1 MNEVKR
7 YVNLAFIFAAMIMS
21 WFFMKFAA
29 LVMSFNF
36 FPGNDERIMGEH
48 VTYSTVTGIVA
59 AAIVTFLMWRSP
71 KIYEGSINVA
81 REMKKVTWPTKPETV
96 YAMKVVVATSII
108 VALILFC
115 FDFVAKEVTELILG
129 IR

>member
-1 MNEVKR
+1 MNEDKR
-7 YVNLAFIFAAMIMS
+7 YVNLAFVIAAMVMF
-21 WFFMKFAA
+21 WFFMKFSE
-29 LVMSFNF
+29 LVLSLVQV
-36 FPGNDERIMGEH
+36 NDLRLMGEH
-48 VTYSTVTGIVA
+48 VTISTVIGGVVAVIVA
-59 AAIVTFLMWRSP
+59 FLMWRSP
-71 KIYEGSINVA
+71 KIYEGSLNVA

-108 VALILFC
+108 VALILFG

>member
-7 YVNLAFIFAAMIMS
+7 YVNLAFIFAALIMA
-21 WFFMKFAA
+21 WFFMKFAGVMMD
-29 LVMSFNF
+29 LVSI
-36 FPGNDERIMGEH
+36 PDVRLMGEH
-48 VTYSTVTGIVA
+48 VTYSTVAGILIAVIVA
-59 AAIVTFLMWRSP
+59 VLLWRSP
-71 KIYEGSINVA
+71 KVYEGALNVA

-115 FDFVAKEVTELILG
+115 FDFVAKEMTELILG

>member
-7 YVNLAFIFAAMIMS
+7 YVNLAFVIAAMVMF
-21 WFFMKFAA
+21 WFFMKFSE
-29 LVMSFNF
+29 LVLSLVQV
-36 FPGNDERIMGEH
+36 NDLRLMGEH
-48 VTYSTVTGIVA
+48 VTISTVIGGVVA
-59 AAIVTFLMWRSP
+59 VLMWRSP
-71 KIYEGSINVA
+71 KIYEGSLNVA

-108 VALILFC
+108 VALILFG
-115 FDFVAKEVTELILG
+115 FDFVAKQVTELILG